1 MRRLAIFLILA
12 GLAAIISCG
21 ETEDFDSLADEG
33 LAAYHKDDY
42 NEAIHLFGKALHLKP
57 SDRDMLYNI
66 GSAFLKLDLLD
77 SALVYFHRANIL
89 YPADYAINK
98 ELFRLCTL
106 TEDYECALS
115 AVRMMIANGDN
126 EEMFWIPLA
135 DLNFFIGN
143 FKLAK
148 KYYQQLIDK
157 EPREGRYRW
166 NLSECFARLNK
177 PEEAIRVLKEAIVLL
192 GPNPVAYSQIAV
204 NHITLREFDQAEI
217 YFRKAIEFEPQNVS
231 LWINLAH
238 TLNEQNSREKKKEAL
253 AIYKLYYIDTPEMF
267 KLDSLIKVLEVEL
280 EQK

>member
-1 MRRLAIFLILA
+1 MRRLTIFLIFA

-21 ETEDFDSLADEG
+21 ENEDFDSLAKKG

-42 NEAIHLFGKALHLKP
+42 NEAIHLFEKALHLKP
-57 SDRDMLYNI
+57 SDRDMLYNT
-66 GSAFLKLDLLD
+66 GSAFFKLDLLD
-77 SALVYFHRANIL
+77 SALVYFHRVNIL

-98 ELFRLCTL
+98 ELFRLCSL

-115 AVRMMIANGDN
+115 AVQMMIANGDN

-143 FKLAK
+143 YKLAK

-166 NLSECFARLNK
+166 NLAECFARLNK
-177 PEEAIRVLKEAIVLL
+177 PEEAIRVLKEAIAKL
-192 GPNPVAYSQIAV
+192 GANPVAYSQIAV

-217 YFRKAIEFEPQNVS
+217 YFRKAIEFDPQNVS

-238 TLNEQNSREKKKEAL
+238 TLNEQNSREKKEEAL

-280 EQK
+280 GQK